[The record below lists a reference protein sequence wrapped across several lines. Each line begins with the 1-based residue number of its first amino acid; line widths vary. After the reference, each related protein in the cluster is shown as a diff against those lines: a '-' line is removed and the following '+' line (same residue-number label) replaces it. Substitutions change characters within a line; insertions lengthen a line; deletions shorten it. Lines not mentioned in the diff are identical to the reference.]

1 MNEKA
6 EFAVK
11 KLKEYAR
18 QQGFSTRNTSDLS
31 TLEQWLIIE
40 LLRVEKLS
48 IHNFS
53 VSFPAK
59 DEVSAEG
66 YKIANDAGYNYR
78 RVLKDQYHDIYYSGW
93 MDCFDWISKRNER

>member
-11 KLKEYAR
+11 TLREYAR

-31 TLEQWLIIE
+31 TLEEWLIIE

-48 IHNFS
+48 IPR
-53 VSFPAK
+53 VSNQR
-59 DEVSAEG
+59 ELL
-66 YKIANDAGYNYR
+66 IAYETWKVENDIKN
-78 RVLKDQYHDIYYSGW
+78 LLPDQLVDFYIES
-93 MDCFDWISKRNER
+93 N